1 MSEIDNLSIAISA
14 SASGAAKAVDSLAQ
28 KLGGLKSSVK
38 DASTA
43 AKDLSGS
50 VGKMGGKNNAFTEF
64 NKGAQKAK
72 KNIEE
77 VQKAARE
84 PIKWFPDKESIKE
97 AARSVKAVGEA
108 FKEMAS
114 AATGAVGGL
123 IKQMVKLSG
132 SIAKASFK
140 TLLNGVKLAAR
151 GLMSFTGHVLKLVG
165 ALGRLAASAAGAA
178 LSKLGSWAKSAAG
191 GIASIVKQGTF
202 LPLMFG
208 KNLVQGI
215 GGAVKSVGNLLKSF
229 KRVVMYRAL
238 RSIIKEITQGFQEGL
253 KNLYAWSRGVGG
265 EFAASMN
272 RIATA
277 TQYLRN
283 SLGAL
288 ASPLIESLAPA
299 IDFVIDK
306 FVALINIV
314 NQFLARLGGK
324 STYIAA
330 KKAAAQWDNAASH
343 AGSAANA
350 MKRYTLAFDE
360 LNILGK
366 SSSGGS
372 GGSGGSSSGA
382 GGMFEERPI
391 EGEVSSFADDIM
403 AAFNT
408 QDWARIGELLAGKF
422 NEIIDSIPW
431 PDIGDKIAN
440 GVNMAMGVAHSFLVE
455 TDFEGLGKDI
465 SDLFNHAVS
474 NIDWDLMG
482 RTAGE
487 KFGAVLRT
495 LTSLWEGIDFS
506 VLGQRLSEAFN
517 GYVDTVTT
525 RISEID
531 WQWLGQKFSYGLNNL
546 IGGIDWAALG
556 DMLIAGFSST
566 IDLLLSAVET
576 FDWVKA
582 GKAVSTLFNK
592 LWSYDW
598 PGLVKRL
605 KGAAK
610 DVLDGLIS
618 TVSGFSWGDAKDT
631 FYSTVAALFDEN
643 KFNTEPGGLGAL
655 LGDGI
660 NTALGVL
667 QTGVSDF
674 TWGTEIITAFT
685 TEVNKLIS
693 KVDWFELGKTMQKL
707 LGAAISMLK
716 NTVVSVEWG
725 TLGTSLA
732 TSLNGFFN
740 GPDSK
745 QMWSDIGDT
754 FNAALNGALDFTINF
769 VENFKVTDFAEN
781 VKTALGNVD
790 WPGIARKVWDLFS
803 KAALKLGNFIT
814 VLFGGDPD
822 PKTINE
828 VTAQI
833 KDKLGKGNTARHQT
847 ELDKLA
853 GDYDKSTAA
862 QLGQNVN
869 TVLSTFFDWVKTTLA
884 GMPWE
889 EWGMKL
895 GQDAREFF
903 GEIEWVELGTKVGNA
918 IWEALKGLGLLL
930 ADAIAVAIYGEDYK
944 NSAVWRATHQKQ
956 IQYEETR
963 THWSQDLA
971 INARNPFEYSLTTE
985 AENRLGGGYDR
996 IMYDDKGNAYAM
1008 YDAEHRKEK
1017 LSRGDY
1023 TVTGLNDYGNS
1034 SPGYVRSWID
1044 NFTNVGP
1051 VKEGLSVIG
1060 NGFKEAGSDFLGMFR
1075 NTVYSGQ
1082 WKREARLNAGK
1093 ERVGETVDS
1102 IKEFGS
1108 SFGSALKN
1116 SPLGKLF
1123 SNASEQAKTEKALL
1137 NQAQFLV
1144 SSGKSVKEVAKELGL
1159 NTKQQK
1165 KLTDAMGISPAS
1177 AAFGY
1182 DNRPTSDIKW
1192 DIWGKNLGLSDS
1204 QIETVVD
1211 VIFQP
1216 EGNLQTQYKNQG
1228 LMDWLKKIFE
1238 PGVDTKTRVE
1248 LIKNGWKTLP
1258 EFVGTNKVLTAYT
1271 ELVKKITGQTPATLF
1286 GATLSVLSWLSRK
1299 NNGET
1304 SGSFFGTTLSVLSWL
1319 TRKNNG
1325 ETTGSFYGATLSV
1338 LSWLEKKVKGQTSA
1352 TEYGS
1357 TLSVFSTLSKADG
1370 SKDVKGLYGTTLGVT
1385 VTLSKKANNT
1395 LKWTAVD
1402 AQGNKQVVQFSKLGG
1417 AYHNGA
1423 WHDIP
1428 QYANGTVNAHGSL
1441 FLAGEAGPEIV
1452 GHVGGRTEVLNKS
1465 QLASAMFTSVRAA
1478 MSPAVEMFRGIGN
1491 SFAAAADRAMNAAIG
1506 MADALYTQ
1514 TTGSYSGGYSA
1525 SEAQSQDMDALLSLM
1540 RQESEATRQQ
1550 NELLRQQNEL
1560 LRQISEK
1567 DYSPSTAQ
1575 LSRAFNRTNMR
1586 AGTTVIP
1593 VGT

>member
-1 MSEIDNLSIAISA
+1 MAEIDNLSIAISA
-14 SASGAAKAVDSLAQ
+14 SASNASRDIGSLAQ
-28 KLGGLKSSVK
+28 KLGGLKNRLNAASSA
-38 DASTA
+38 ASKLNRELKKIGSEGNGVTEFTEK
-43 AKDLSGS
+43 AKS
-50 VGKMGGKNNAFTEF
+50 VGETF
-64 NKGAQKAK
+64 N
-72 KNIEE
+72 
-77 VQKAARE
+77 
-84 PIKWFPDKESIKE
+84 
-97 AARSVKAVGEA
+97 
-108 FKEMAS
+108 EMAS
-114 AATGAVGGL
+114 SVVGAVGTAV
-123 IKQMVKLSG
+123 KQIGRLGVA
-132 SIAKASFK
+132 IARISFK
-140 TLLNGVKLAAR
+140 TLVNGTKLVARGMMTLVNGVGGLAGALVRLAAGGIKLVAKGFISLAGNAVKLAAK
-151 GLMSFTGHVLKLVG
+151 GLMSFTSHVLKLVG
-165 ALGRLAASAAGAA
+165 ALGRLAVSAAGAA
-178 LSKLGSWAKSAAG
+178 LSKLGGWAKSAAG

-215 GGAVKSVGNLLKSF
+215 GGAIKGVGNLLKQF

-238 RSIIKEITQGFQEGL
+238 RSVIKEITQGFQDGL

-314 NQFLARLGGK
+314 NQFLARLSGK

-330 KKAAAQWDNAASH
+330 KKAAAQWDTASKH

-366 SSSGGS
+366 NSSSGG
-372 GGSGGSSSGA
+372 GGGSSSGTDTS
-382 GGMFEERPI
+382 GMFETRPI

-582 GKAVSTLFNK
+582 GNAVSTLFNK

-631 FYSTVAALFDEN
+631 FYSTVAALFDAN
-643 KFNTEPGGLGAL
+643 KFSTEPGGLGEL
-655 LGDGI
+655 LGGGI
-660 NTALGVL
+660 NTAIESMKGALGL
-667 QTGVSDF
+667 FS
-674 TWGTEIITAFT
+674 WGDAATTFA

-693 KVDWFELGKTMQKL
+693 KVDWVGLGNTLKTL
-707 LGAAISMLK
+707 LSAAVTMLK
-716 NTVVSVEWG
+716 NVTFSFEWG
-725 TLGTSLA
+725 SAGANLASAINTLFDDPAIWADVSE
-732 TSLNGFFN
+732 SFN
-740 GPDSK
+740 
-745 QMWSDIGDT
+745 
-754 FNAALNGALDFTINF
+754 NLLNGALDFTINF
-769 VENFKVTDFAEN
+769 VENFKADDFAKN
-781 VKTALGNVD
+781 VKIALAGVD
-790 WPGIARKVWDLFS
+790 WPGIAAKVWELFA
-803 KAALKLGNFIT
+803 KAAIKLGNLIT
-814 VLFGGDPD
+814 VFFGGEIKDQKPIENSA
-822 PKTINE
+822 TSVQEAINE
-828 VTAQI
+828 KFAVRNYNEHGGVTSGTSVM
-833 KDKLGKGNTARHQT
+833 DVLGVGVNTFNTVYDAIVKAYGELPWYQWGSDLRAWIKGNIIEADWDTIIPAV
-847 ELDKLA
+847 LDKIGEGLRTMALGLVEFLEGLFPGLEKILNPVKKALTYNTDPNVKSEALA
-853 GDYDKSTAA
+853 G
-862 QLGQNVN
+862 V
-869 TVLSTFFDWVKTTLA
+869 
-884 GMPWE
+884 
-889 EWGMKL
+889 
-895 GQDAREFF
+895 RR
-903 GEIEWVELGTKVGNA
+903 ELG
-918 IWEALKGLGLLL
+918 
-930 ADAIAVAIYGEDYK
+930 
-944 NSAVWRATHQKQ
+944 WRA
-956 IQYEETR
+956 YGMSDDEL
-963 THWSQDLA
+963 QDLLDRSQPGVSPA
-971 INARNPFEYSLTTE
+971 VMDKDERERALAARDELANISNASRS
-985 AENRLGGGYDR
+985 
-996 IMYDDKGNAYAM
+996 
-1008 YDAEHRKEK
+1008 DA
-1017 LSRGDY
+1017 S
-1023 TVTGLNDYGNS
+1023 
-1034 SPGYVRSWID
+1034 I
-1044 NFTNVGP
+1044 FTNVGSSFSNALSRGWNNIQQGTEQERYQRNVAKYTLLGGYYD
-1051 VKEGLSVIG
+1051 VKEIG
-1060 NGFKEAGSDFLGMFR
+1060 ENI
-1075 NTVYSGQ
+1075 GQ
-1082 WKREARLNAGK
+1082 KI
-1093 ERVGETVDS
+1093 VD
-1102 IKEFGS
+1102 
-1108 SFGSALKN
+1108 

-1123 SNASEQAKTEKALL
+1123 SSASEQAKTERATM
-1137 NQAQFLV
+1137 NQAQFLLAA
-1144 SSGKSVKEVAKELGL
+1144 GKDIKQVIKELDLNEKQTKKLVEATKTPYAIANGL
-1159 NTKQQK
+1159 GMYDYDFANYKQWANMKIPGFGKLSSETQTAIVDILFQPQDAPNTK
-1165 KLTDAMGISPAS
+1165 
-1177 AAFGY
+1177 
-1182 DNRPTSDIKW
+1182 
-1192 DIWGKNLGLSDS
+1192 
-1204 QIETVVD
+1204 
-1211 VIFQP
+1211 
-1216 EGNLQTQYKNQG
+1216 YKNQG
-1228 LMDWLKKIFE
+1228 LIDYLKAIFA

-1304 SGSFFGTTLSVLSWL
+1304 SGSFFGSVLSVLTWL

-1325 ETTGSFYGATLSV
+1325 ETSGSFFGETLSV
-1338 LSWLEKKVKGQTSA
+1338 LSWLKKKYDNQTPA
-1352 TEYGS
+1352 TVFGSNLDITGNLKPGS
-1357 TLSVFSTLSKADG
+1357 TQP
-1370 SKDVKGLYGTTLGVT
+1370 KDLYASAIDVLVRLKKDTNNRLKFDVISGGGTTI
-1385 VTLSKKANNT
+1385 NT
-1395 LKWTAVD
+1395 LMVK
-1402 AQGNKQVVQFSKLGG
+1402 KLGG
-1417 AYHNGA
+1417 AYHNGS

-1465 QLASAMFTSVRAA
+1465 QLASAMFASVRAA
-1478 MSPAVEMFRGIGN
+1478 MSPAVEMFRGLGN

-1514 TTGSYSGGYSA
+1514 ATGSYSGGYSA

-1567 DYSPSTAQ
+1567 DYSPSTSQ